1 MSFISE
7 SQLFSVENSSSQ
19 GMYKNRVKN
28 DRNFLKIQSSKI
40 QNIGLGRVYFFQPGS
55 GFGPYFLARFGSGKK
70 CFYSGLPRVK
80 IIIIRA
86 SFGSNL

>member
-1 MSFISE
+1 MVFHDFHLSFWE
-7 SQLFSVENSSSQ
+7 KL
-19 GMYKNRVKN
+19 
-28 DRNFLKIQSSKI
+28 
-40 QNIGLGRVYFFQPGS
+40 GLGWVNFFLPGS
-55 GFGPYFLARFGSGKK
+55 SFGPYFLARFGSGKK